1 MSNNA
6 EYRPLPKRWR
16 VHYPIPNDISQE
28 LSEFSPLL
36 RQLLYNRGYQDAEA
50 AAAFIEGRV
59 PFDRDPFLL
68 KGMEAAVERLHQ
80 AVVGDEK
87 VAVYGDYDVDGVTST
102 ALMVEFLT
110 GLGVE
115 VRPYIPDRFDE
126 GYGLNDEA
134 MRTLAGEGIA
144 LVITVDCG
152 VRAVGEVGL
161 ANELGMD
168 VIISD
173 HHHPGSKLPP
183 ALAVID
189 PKQVDD
195 IYPEKYLAGVGLA
208 YKLAQA
214 YLAKYPVAGL
224 DAEDWVDLVAL
235 GTVVDLA
242 PLKGEN
248 RMLVRQGLAKI
259 RKTPRQGL
267 YSLAQVAGVD
277 LGKCDSGNLG
287 SSWDRA

>member
-80 AVVGDEK
+80 AVVGGEK

-195 IYPEKYLAGVGLA
+195 IYPENTWLAWAWPINWRRPIWQISGSGPGCGGLGGSGGSGHRGGPGA
-208 YKLAQA
+208 AQGREPDA
-214 YLAKYPVAGL
+214 RAPGLGEDPQDTAPGALFAG
-224 DAEDWVDLVAL
+224 
-235 GTVVDLA
+235 
-242 PLKGEN
+242 
-248 RMLVRQGLAKI
+248 
-259 RKTPRQGL
+259 
-267 YSLAQVAGVD
+267 AGCR
-277 LGKCDSGNLG
+277 G
-287 SSWDRA
+287 